1 MNQNDKMNQKE
12 GSDMDKGLL
21 FFKRLWKEEDGLGM
35 VEIVIIIAVIVVLAL
50 VFREQI
56 STFLKNLISRATKE
70 TDKIFQ

>member
-1 MNQNDKMNQKE
+1 
-12 GSDMDKGLL
+12 MDKGLL

-70 TDKIFQ
+70 TDKIFK

>member
-1 MNQNDKMNQKE
+1 
-12 GSDMDKGLL
+12 MDNGLL

>member
-1 MNQNDKMNQKE
+1 
-12 GSDMDKGLL
+12 MDKGLL

>member
-1 MNQNDKMNQKE
+1 MKQRNSIRKKE
-12 GSDMDKGLL
+12 ADMDNGLL